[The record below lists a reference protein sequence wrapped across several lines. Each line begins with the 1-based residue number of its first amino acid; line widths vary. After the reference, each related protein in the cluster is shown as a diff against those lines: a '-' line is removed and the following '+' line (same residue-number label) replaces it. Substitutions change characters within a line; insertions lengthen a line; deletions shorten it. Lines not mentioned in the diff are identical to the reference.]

1 MNDENQQLPDL
12 EIYVKG
18 NDVESIITWLQSAFG
33 DIQVNSQGKK
43 GAKLT
48 CTHQGKTV
56 PVVIVTNAGST
67 GFTSVWFDGREL
79 PWSDDM
85 ACGKAAFEALGKTV
99 RCIESVWQNGDDPD
113 RWFEFSTEGESVIQW
128 V

>member
-1 MNDENQQLPDL
+1 MNDEIQQLPDL

-18 NDVESIITWLQSAFG
+18 NDIESIITWLQSVFE
-33 DIQVNSQGKK
+33 DCQVDSQSKK

-48 CTHQGKTV
+48 CTHQGNNV
-56 PVVIVTNAGST
+56 PVVLVSNAGST
-67 GFTSVWFDGREL
+67 GFTSVWFDSREL

-113 RWFEFSTEGESVIQW
+113 RWFEFSADGENVIQW
-128 V
+128 A